1 MWSIDF
7 WQRCKGN
14 SVKTQYFQQM
24 VLEQVDNCINHVFYF
39 LYFMM
44 FWHFKKLTGWGE
56 TAPLRASQF
65 LAWEHSVSF
74 ICQLQPPHYLTFTHQ
89 ANIFSSCMSS
99 QGQVP
104 SNQRHSYTL
113 KSTGLFK
120 ITNSIWLILP
130 YLAFSSET
138 PVKALYFASPH
149 SYSVWPNWYFSCGP
163 VWHTVSL
170 SLGKCK

>member
-1 MWSIDF
+1 MWSTDF

-56 TAPLRASQF
+56 TAPLRASKF

-74 ICQLQPPHYLTFTHQ
+74 ICQLQPPYYLTFTYQ

-113 KSTGLFK
+113 KSTGT
-120 ITNSIWLILP
+120 IQNNQ
-130 YLAFSSET
+130 
-138 PVKALYFASPH
+138 
-149 SYSVWPNWYFSCGP
+149 SYMAYP
-163 VWHTVSL
+163 SL
-170 SLGKCK
+170 SCLFLRNPSKGSVLRFPSLLLCLTKLVFLLWPCVAQRVPVSWEM